1 MVKIPRFIN
10 YDYFDRELTAM
21 LQCNRHRHHNVVRLW
36 YVSMPP
42 PGTVVLPR
50 LVMPLIDGVM
60 LGSWLTDNIPDFE
73 KASVRV
79 ASQVVEGVRHLQG
92 VVGIIHGDLSMK
104 NILIDRKHD
113 HLVTLID
120 FGSARPVATGKSQ
133 RLVHGHYCF
142 PLLRLCVTSYAIE
155 PGRDSCC
162 GCPFDLHR
170 CANMKGLMGCPL
182 PFQHGKDPE
191 DVCAIAHLVT
201 FWGQSRLFPY
211 SKTFLQKA
219 GDRIETIGGS
229 LSVAITGKVA
239 VAGVCL
245 ADPIISSR
253 QSLAETLRHLNS

>member
-1 MVKIPRFIN
+1 
-10 YDYFDRELTAM
+10 M

-42 PGTVVLPR
+42 PGAVVLPR

-79 ASQVVEGVRHLQG
+79 ASQVVEGVRHLQD

-170 CANMKGLMGCPL
+170 SRQHERIDGMSFTLSTWKRPRRCLCHCPSGHIL
-182 PFQHGKDPE
+182 GPVQIVSLFE
-191 DVCAIAHLVT
+191 DVST
-201 FWGQSRLFPY
+201 ESR
-211 SKTFLQKA
+211 
-219 GDRIETIGGS
+219 
-229 LSVAITGKVA
+229 
-239 VAGVCL
+239 
-245 ADPIISSR
+245 
-253 QSLAETLRHLNS
+253 